1 MYLFGRVCGIAG
13 ELGLENTGSLNDAL
27 ARVET
32 MLRAIDHRGP
42 DAHGSRSL
50 ASPTGVRATL
60 GAVRLRIID
69 LAPTADQPM
78 SDADGRV
85 WTCFN
90 GEIYNF
96 KELRAELTAAG
107 FAFRSQCDT
116 ECLVHLWRYVGGDV
130 VRMASRLRGM
140 FAFAVWDSDSGTAA
154 LVRDRLGIKPLYWAR
169 TRDGIAFASEQ
180 RALARAGYV
189 DGAAN
194 EHVIAGYLTKG
205 VVPSGATIVRGV
217 EQLAPGTA
225 LVWRGGEPTLQ
236 RWWRPVFSQRADL
249 LDPER
254 ATGEVAA
261 SVSDAVARHLVADR
275 KVGVFL
281 SSGTDSTA
289 VATLA
294 ARNGAQ
300 QSLTV
305 TFPEEA
311 EFDEG
316 EMAAATARQ
325 LGFDHAEI
333 PTTASDATELFPQFL
348 TSLDSPTADGFN
360 SWLVCRAARQ
370 AGLVVALSGLGGD
383 ELFAGYRTFDLVP
396 RLRRLTP
403 WLNRLPAAGRASLT
417 RLLRASDRTRPFAR
431 AVGAA
436 PGIAGAYHAM
446 RSLFDADELASIGMA
461 RPALVNGVVAEPI
474 DAVTLLELS
483 SYLRDQLL
491 PDTDTTSMAHSLEV
505 RVPLLDDRVVETALA
520 LPPARR
526 VDGKLLLAEAA
537 GVTAPQKKRTF
548 TLPIDRWMQGQL
560 RPTMRTAVLDD
571 SLPFADVLPSQF
583 RAQLWRDF
591 EDNRAHWSK
600 VWAVGVLRL
609 WPSANGFGW

>member
-1 MYLFGRVCGIAG
+1 VCGIAG
-13 ELGLENTGSLNDAL
+13 ELELEKTGSAEAAL
-27 ARVET
+27 ARVQT
-32 MLRAIDHRGP
+32 MLGAIDHRGP
-42 DAHGSRSL
+42 DARGTRSL
-50 ASPTGVRATL
+50 ASTTGARATL
-60 GAVRLRIID
+60 GAVRLRVID

-107 FAFRSQCDT
+107 FTFRSQSDT
-116 ECLVHLWRYVGGDV
+116 ECLLHLWRYVAGDAA
-130 VRMASRLRGM
+130 RMASRLRGM
-140 FAFAVWDSDSGTAA
+140 FAFAVWDTHTGSAA
-154 LVRDRLGIKPLYWAR
+154 LVRDRLGIKPLYWTR
-169 TRDGIAFASEQ
+169 TRDGIAFSSEQ

-189 DGAAN
+189 DGSPN
-194 EHVIAGYLTKG
+194 EDTIAGYLTKG
-205 VVPSGATIVRGV
+205 VIPSGATIVRGV
-217 EQLAPGTA
+217 EQLAPGGA
-225 LVWRGGEPTLQ
+225 LVWDGGAPRLQ
-236 RWWRPVFSQRADL
+236 RWWRPVFSHRADL
-249 LDPER
+249 LDERR

-261 SVSDAVARHLVADR
+261 SLGDAVERHLVADR

-294 ARNGAQ
+294 ARRGAQ

-305 TFPEEA
+305 TFPDEP

-325 LGFDHAEI
+325 LGFNHAAI

-348 TSLDSPTADGFN
+348 TSLDSPTADAFN
-360 SWLVCRAARQ
+360 SWLVCRAAHQ

-403 WLNRLPAAGRASLT
+403 VLSRLPATARGSLT
-417 RLLRASDRTRPFAR
+417 RLLRTNERTRPFAR

-446 RSLFDADELASIGMA
+446 RSLFDADELASIGMT
-461 RPALVNGVVAEPI
+461 PPHLLNGTTAEPI
-474 DAVTLLELS
+474 DAVTLLELG

-505 RVPLLDDRVVETALA
+505 RVPLLDDQVVETALA
-520 LPPARR
+520 LPPERR
-526 VDGKLLLAEAA
+526 VDGKSLLAAAA
-537 GVTAPQKKRTF
+537 GLTAPQKKRTF
-548 TLPIDRWMQGQL
+548 TLPLERWMQREL
-560 RPTMRTAVLDD
+560 RPTLQTAVLDD
-571 SLPFADVLPSQF
+571 SLPFGDMLPSAF
-583 RAQLWRDF
+583 RVQLWREF
-591 EDNRAHWSK
+591 EDGRAHWSK
-600 VWAVGVLRL
+600 AWAVGVLRL
-609 WPSANGFGW
+609 WPSANGFSW